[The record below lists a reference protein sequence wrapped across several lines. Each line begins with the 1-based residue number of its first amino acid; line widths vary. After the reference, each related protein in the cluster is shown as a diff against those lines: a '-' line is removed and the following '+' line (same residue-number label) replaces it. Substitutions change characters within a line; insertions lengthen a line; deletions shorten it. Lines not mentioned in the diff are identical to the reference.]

1 MDAVR
6 TGSPAQAGGLR
17 AGDRIF
23 AVDGNLVPT
32 PGSRSRPSAPDGPDP
47 PSSSPSGATA
57 GVSTCPSGWPPASL
71 GLLPADSADL
81 ASAAQVAHAEPA
93 YAFRPRT
100 SRGRSHRA
108 GGVGRRG

>member
-1 MDAVR
+1 MTHLPSLDAEFGQLRDAHAGYPGVSVSDVRSAARVDVVR

-17 AGDRIF
+17 AGDRVL

-57 GVSTCPSGWPPASL
+57 GASACPSGWLPASL
-71 GLLPADSADL
+71 APL
-81 ASAAQVAHAEPA
+81 
-93 YAFRPRT
+93 RC
-100 SRGRSHRA
+100 
-108 GGVGRRG
+108 

>member
-1 MDAVR
+1 MSDVRSAARVDAVR

-32 PGSRSRPSAPDGPDP
+32 PGSRSRPSAPDGPGP
-47 PSSSPSGATA
+47 PSSSPSSAAA

-71 GLLPADSADL
+71 APLP
-81 ASAAQVAHAEPA
+81 
-93 YAFRPRT
+93 R
-100 SRGRSHRA
+100 
-108 GGVGRRG
+108 